1 MGIRYTQDYNNNKKE
16 DLKFD
21 ISNVN
26 WQMFFFCFA
35 HTQIFFFF
43 LENRITTTQVMETHS
58 ARYSD
63 KKENFRSIIYN
74 K

>member
-43 LENRITTTQVMETHS
+43 FGKQDYHNTSHGDTQCKV
-58 ARYSD
+58 
-63 KKENFRSIIYN
+63 
-74 K
+74 